1 MSVGIP
7 ILGNFSWYNGEMES
21 SQFERRIFLGDT
33 CSWWGQLEKNEKLK
47 TFKFES
53 LKWNW
58 KEWSWKFRA
67 KVGNFWITW
76 HCLKTFQ
83 LRLVLV
89 NFDGNFLTTDFQ
101 IQNFPTSRFSNVSLR
116 EIEVGENQ
124 QKIWMWT
131 TLQFQWEASN
141 FFLSNFVLNF
151 TKILDCSNFS
161 KYTFSKMT
169 FQLHVQIK
177 KVHFQPPYIS

>member
-53 LKWNW
+53 LKLNW

-116 EIEVGENQ
+116 EIEVGEKSTENLNVNNSP
-124 QKIWMWT
+124 ISMRSFE
-131 TLQFQWEASN
+131 L
-141 FFLSNFVLNF
+141 LSFELR
-151 TKILDCSNFS
+151 IE
-161 KYTFSKMT
+161 
-169 FQLHVQIK
+169 LHQNIGL
-177 KVHFQPPYIS
+177 F